1 MLKILQASKN
11 SSIIKKI
18 FKRGDFME
26 MATIFLIWLAVVVI
40 DNLAKRKKRR
50 LPPPQNNSPD
60 FDIPTLTND
69 PNFPGEEI
77 PIFIESPRPAEIR
90 QKNFTPRPKK
100 NSERVQEFR
109 EPEET
114 NELDLNFAPSNVMDA
129 IILSEILGKP
139 KSLRKKNI

>member
-1 MLKILQASKN
+1 VPKILQAVKI
-11 SSIIKKI
+11 SSIIKKN

-60 FDIPTLTND
+60 FNIPTLAND
-69 PNFPGEEI
+69 PNFPGEEV
-77 PIFIESPRPAEIR
+77 PIFIENPRPAEIR

-100 NSERVQEFR
+100 TSERVQEFR
-109 EPEET
+109 ETEKT
-114 NELDLNFAPSNVMDA
+114 NELDLNFTPSNVMNA
-129 IILSEILGKP
+129 IIFSEILGKP
-139 KSLRKKNI
+139 KSLRKKNF